1 MLNIVN
7 LFHQGKPLAC
17 DKLIIYFVA
26 VVVEFKKKKNF
37 KTTFHRNNSYWTN
50 YLHWY
55 TNLPFLK
62 KIC

>member
-26 VVVEFKKKKNF
+26 VVVEFKKKK
-37 KTTFHRNNSYWTN
+37 T
-50 YLHWY
+50 
-55 TNLPFLK
+55 LK
-62 KIC
+62 RHFIETILTGQTIFIGIQICHF